1 MNSCGH
7 TSHVIV
13 VDISAELTSTV
24 GTAVRHRTLC
34 SIVVKPLLNKV
45 NELFVL
51 QIIIVF
57 VLYIVL

>member
-13 VDISAELTSTV
+13 VDISAEPTNTV
-24 GTAVRHRTLC
+24 GTAVQYRTLC

-51 QIIIVF
+51 QYIFV
-57 VLYIVL
+57 VLYVL